1 MKPATRR
8 NPLLREQMPFHIRQ
22 RQWVIR
28 TIAWGGTPEERAA
41 IDLGH
46 RVWARVWPTVHSHMR
61 QDVGGML
68 RDGP

>member
-1 MKPATRR
+1 
-8 NPLLREQMPFHIRQ
+8 MPFHIRQ

-46 RVWARVWPTVHSHMR
+46 RVWARVWPNVHSHMR
-61 QDVGGML
+61 QDVEGML